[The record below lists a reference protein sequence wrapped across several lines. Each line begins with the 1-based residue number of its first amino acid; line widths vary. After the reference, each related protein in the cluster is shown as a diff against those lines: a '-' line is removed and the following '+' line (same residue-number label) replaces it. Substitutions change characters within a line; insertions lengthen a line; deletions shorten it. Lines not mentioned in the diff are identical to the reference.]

1 MDIREVVQNA
11 RAVTEC
17 SGVIVSRAEL
27 VGQSG
32 YNVDP
37 NEEGVLSDFAGRFS
51 GEFQAVSVLPTILDL
66 VKDKINKPVII
77 REMEV
82 SDSDIYGY
90 VEDYKDQAIVKI
102 KPGMNPCWKRFT
114 VVKELMHLY
123 SDTCSESCSASASI
137 TINAARRSRDIVA
150 KDNTILGNEEA
161 AFYMALEVLIPWKLR
176 DQLLQLRELGAT
188 HYQIA
193 KVFMLPQTLVTHFLE
208 DDDNKPY
215 IDLSRRIN
223 NNIP

>member
-32 YNVDP
+32 YNVDL
-37 NEEGVLSDFAGRFS
+37 NEEDVLSDFAGRFK
-51 GEFQAVSVLPTILDL
+51 GDFQAVSVLPTILDL
-66 VKDKINKPVII
+66 VVAKVKKQVFI
-77 REMEV
+77 REEEV
-82 SDSDIYGY
+82 SDSDLYGY
-90 VEDYKDQAIVKI
+90 VEDYETNAIIKI
-102 KPGMNPCWKRFT
+102 KSGMNPCWKRFT

-123 SDTCSESCSASASI
+123 SGTCDEGCSTTASI
-137 TINAARRSRDIVA
+137 IINAARRSRDVIA
-150 KDNTILGNEEA
+150 KDNTVLGNEEA

-188 HYQIA
+188 QYQIA
-193 KVFMLPQTLVTHFLE
+193 KVFMLPQTLVNHFLE

-223 NNIP
+223 NNI